1 MSECSPVIEIFYSW
15 WQIAMLNL
23 DLKKNQPLKLYR
35 ISIPENRI
43 EFLISLYD
51 PNKREFEILPNK
63 SSTFG
68 ILLDFR
74 S

>member
-1 MSECSPVIEIFYSW
+1 
-15 WQIAMLNL
+15 MLNL